1 MIYTSEPMRAAW
13 DWRQADR
20 TVNLS
25 RMRLSGSTAANAA
38 AWAVIIGLIGAAC
51 AMVVIIGP
59 FGLILL
65 GLFTLFV
72 CTSMNLRE
80 DAPTWGTDVFRAR
93 MTGYG
98 SPEQRAA
105 MLEERRADLSP
116 LRFYS
121 RCGIVLVVAGIL
133 GFAWQ
138 QFR

>member
-1 MIYTSEPMRAAW
+1 MRF
-13 DWRQADR
+13 
-20 TVNLS
+20 
-25 RMRLSGSTAANAA
+25 SGSTAANAA
-38 AWAVIIGLIGAAC
+38 AWAVIIGLIGLAC

-72 CTSMNLRE
+72 CTSINLRE

-93 MTGYG
+93 MTDYH

-105 MLEERRADLSP
+105 MLEEKRAFLSP
-116 LRFYS
+116 LRFYG
-121 RCGIVLVVAGIL
+121 RCGIALVVAGIL